1 MVTNLD
7 ENKLLKADKHEGNGE
22 TQLTSG
28 VGVKGAWA
36 EVIASTENFTNWLLL
51 IIHDADAATDYS
63 IDIGTGAAASEEVLI
78 PDIKYHVSTA
88 GNNIISVPYPFKV
101 EIQKGTRISARCLNA
116 AAVNIDIDI
125 VLTGT

>member
-7 ENKLLKADKHEGNGE
+7 ESKLLKADKHEGNGE

-36 EVIASTENFTNWLLL
+36 EVIASTTNFTNW
-51 IIHDADAATDYS
+51 IMVVIHDAAAATDYQ
-63 IDIGTGAAASEEVLI
+63 IDIGIGESGSEVVDI
-78 PDIKYHVSTA
+78 PNIKYHVSTA
-88 GNNIISVPYPFKV
+88 GNNIVSLPYNFKV
-101 EIQKGTRISARCLNA
+101 EWQKGTRVSARCLNA
-116 AAVNIDIDI
+116 AAVTVDIDV